1 MVRKILRR
9 VPSSFFQYYV
19 ESTPY
24 EGGVFRVRLSLPADF
39 PAAPPRGHFLTKIFH
54 PNVAESG
61 DICVNTLK
69 RDWTP
74 DHTLEHVFTIIKCL
88 LIHPNPASA
97 LNEEAG
103 RLLLE

>member
-1 MVRKILRR
+1 MLAR
-9 VPSSFFQYYV
+9 S

-24 EGGVFRVRLSLPADF
+24 EGGVFRVRLTLPSEF
-39 PAAPPRGHFLTKIFH
+39 PQSPPKGHFLTKIFH

-74 DHTLEHVFTIIKCL
+74 ENTLEHVLTIIKCL

-97 LNEEAG
+97 LNEDAG
-103 RLLLE
+103 KLLHAPRYAR